1 MKALR
6 IATIL
11 AVGGLALGCPSK
23 QVKVTHEIQQ
33 TERVIDTTI
42 VQPSDSPAP
51 ARAPEEVKTTRT
63 TVEERVV
70 TRTPVVE

>member
-1 MKALR
+1 MKALK

-23 QVKVTHEIQQ
+23 QVKVTHTIEQR
-33 TERVIDTTI
+33 ERVIDTTI
-42 VQPSDSPAP
+42 VQPSAPPAP
-51 ARAPEEVKTTRT
+51 ARVPEEVTTTRT

>member
-11 AVGGLALGCPSK
+11 AVSGLALGCPSK
-23 QVKVTHEIQQ
+23 QVKVTHEIEQ
-33 TERVIDTTI
+33 TERVVETTI
-42 VQPSDSPAP
+42 VRPSDPPAP
-51 ARAPEEVKTTRT
+51 ARVPEEVTTTRT
-63 TVEERVV
+63 TVEEHVV